1 MRSEEGGGGG
11 GGMSCLRRQP
21 RSPAT
26 SPMDD
31 ENLLSEIL
39 LCLPPLPSSLPRASA
54 VCRRWRLLV
63 SDPGF
68 SRRFRIHHRRNPPL
82 LGFFDDLL
90 SFVPTLEAPNRVPPE
105 RFSFEDDGGRR
116 SVILGC
122 RHGLALFFLPSSNQ
136 ILVWDS
142 VTSDQ
147 HRVAVPPEFERDG
160 LQIIIQ
166 GAVLRVAAGEV
177 HFRVVLTVVD
187 FEDKRALA
195 RVYSSATGIWC
206 CFMGAR
212 KNF

>member
-1 MRSEEGGGGG
+1 
-11 GGMSCLRRQP
+11 
-21 RSPAT
+21 
-26 SPMDD
+26 MDD

-39 LCLPPLPSSLPRASA
+39 LRLPPLPSSLPRASA

-68 SRRFRIHHRRNPPL
+68 SRRFRIHHRP
-82 LGFFDDLL
+82 
-90 SFVPTLEAPNRVPPE
+90 LEAPNRVPPE